1 MRHTVSS
8 FFAYIIVKL
17 YDWDY
22 SERMGSVIF
31 RAFCL
36 LFMIFLGYGLKK
48 IGVLHKDDGAVV
60 ARIVLNITLPC
71 ALIMGFREFV
81 FDAKLFLIPVVSIV
95 MLLSEMGVGYLLSRR
110 TKSREDSVYYMLSMD
125 GFNIGNFV
133 LPFVSNVLG
142 ATGIVAVCLFDIGNA
157 IVCMGI
163 GLLLVS
169 IVVGSDRK
177 VSLGKSILGL
187 FKKPPFFVYTLMLV
201 LAIFNLKLPD
211 FVFEIAGS
219 ISPANGPMA
228 MIMIGLMLEFS
239 FKKEHVK
246 KILEVIGIRLG
257 FACLVG
263 YLFYTFAPFD
273 EIIRRAVVVTCFAP
287 VASSAPAFTVDY
299 GGNTELAGFVNSVS
313 IILSMVLIPV
323 LLTVL

>member
-1 MRHTVSS
+1 
-8 FFAYIIVKL
+8 
-17 YDWDY
+17 
-22 SERMGSVIF
+22 MGSVIF

-48 IGVLHKDDGAVV
+48 IGILHKEDGAVV

-71 ALIMGFREFV
+71 ALLMGFKDFQ
-81 FDAKLFLIPVVSIV
+81 FDVKLFLIPVVCVV
-95 MLLSEMGVGYLLSRR
+95 MLLAEMGVGYLLSRR
-110 TKSREDSVYYMLSMD
+110 TKSKEDSLYYLLSMD

-163 GLLLVS
+163 GLLIVS
-169 IVVGSDRK
+169 IVVGSDQK

-187 FKKPPFFVYTLMLV
+187 FKKPPFFVYMLMLV
-201 LAIFNLKLPD
+201 LAILNVRLPD

-239 FKKEHVK
+239 FKKEHVSK
-246 KILEVIGIRLG
+246 VLQIVGIRLG
-257 FACLVG
+257 FACVVG
-263 YLFYTFAPFD
+263 YLFYAFAPFD

-287 VASSAPAFTVDY
+287 IASASPAFTADY

-313 IILSMVLIPV
+313 IMLSMVLIPV

>member
-1 MRHTVSS
+1 
-8 FFAYIIVKL
+8 
-17 YDWDY
+17 
-22 SERMGSVIF
+22 MGSVIF

-48 IGVLHKDDGAVV
+48 IGILHKEDGAVV

-71 ALIMGFREFV
+71 ALLMGFKDFQ
-81 FDAKLFLIPVVSIV
+81 FDVKLFLIPVVCIV
-95 MLLSEMGVGYLLSRR
+95 MLLAEMGVGYLLSRR
-110 TKSREDSVYYMLSMD
+110 TKSKEDSLYYLLSMD

-163 GLLLVS
+163 GLLIIS
-169 IVVGSDRK
+169 IVVGSDQK

-187 FKKPPFFVYTLMLV
+187 FKKPPFFVYMLMLI
-201 LAIFNLKLPD
+201 LAILNVRLPD

-239 FKKEHVK
+239 FKKEHVSK
-246 KILEVIGIRLG
+246 VLQIVGIRLG
-257 FACLVG
+257 FACVVG
-263 YLFYTFAPFD
+263 YLFYAFAPFD

-287 VASSAPAFTVDY
+287 IASASPAFTADY

-313 IILSMVLIPV
+313 IMLSMVLIPV

>member
-1 MRHTVSS
+1 
-8 FFAYIIVKL
+8 
-17 YDWDY
+17 
-22 SERMGSVIF
+22 MGSVIF
-31 RAFCL
+31 RAFCF
-36 LFMIFLGYGLKK
+36 LFMIFLGYALKK
-48 IGVLHKDDGAVV
+48 IGVLHKEDGAVV

-71 ALIMGFREFV
+71 ALLMGFREFV
-81 FDAKLFLIPVVSIV
+81 FDVKLLMIPIVSV
-95 MLLSEMGVGYLLSRR
+95 LMLLSMMGLGYLLSRR
-110 TKSREDSVYYMLSMD
+110 TRSREDSLYYLLSFD

-163 GLLLVS
+163 GLLFVS
-169 IVVGSDRK
+169 VVVGSDQK

-187 FKKPPFFVYTLMLV
+187 FKKPPFVVYTLMLLLAV
-201 LAIFNLKLPD
+201 LNVRLPD

-239 FKKEHVK
+239 FKKEHLTKVVK
-246 KILEVIGIRLG
+246 VIGIRLG
-257 FACLVG
+257 FACVVG

-287 VASSAPAFTVDY
+287 IASASPAFTADY

>member
-1 MRHTVSS
+1 
-8 FFAYIIVKL
+8 
-17 YDWDY
+17 
-22 SERMGSVIF
+22 MGSVIF

-48 IGVLHKDDGAVV
+48 IGVLHKEDGAVV

-71 ALIMGFREFV
+71 ALLMGFKDFV
-81 FDAKLFLIPVVSIV
+81 FDVKYLLMPIVCIV
-95 MLLSEMGVGYLLSRR
+95 MLLSMMGIGYLLSRR
-110 TKSREDSVYYMLSMD
+110 KGTKEESIYYLLSFD

-163 GLLLVS
+163 GLLIIS
-169 IVVGSDRK
+169 MVVGSQEK

-187 FKKPPFFVYTLMLV
+187 FKKPPFFVYMLMLV
-201 LAIFNLKLPD
+201 LSVAHIRLPE
-211 FVFEIAGS
+211 FVFELAGS

-228 MIMIGLMLEFS
+228 MIMLGLMLEFS
-239 FKKEHVK
+239 FKKEHVMK
-246 KILEVIGIRLG
+246 VVEVIGIRLG
-257 FACLVG
+257 VACIVG

-273 EIIRRAVVVTCFAP
+273 DVIRRAVVVTCFAP
-287 VASSAPAFTVDY
+287 IASAAPAFTQDY

-313 IILSMVLIPV
+313 IIISMVLIPV

>member
-1 MRHTVSS
+1 
-8 FFAYIIVKL
+8 
-17 YDWDY
+17 
-22 SERMGSVIF
+22 MGSVIF

-36 LFMIFLGYGLKK
+36 LFMIFLGYALKK
-48 IGVLHKDDGAVV
+48 IGVLHKEDGAVV

-71 ALIMGFREFV
+71 ALLMGFREFV
-81 FDAKLFLIPVVSIV
+81 FDVKLFLIPVVSVV
-95 MLLSEMGVGYLLSRR
+95 MLLTEMGVGYLLSRR
-110 TKSREDSVYYMLSMD
+110 TKSREDSLYYLFSFD

-157 IVCMGI
+157 VVCMGI
-163 GLLLVS
+163 GLLIISV
-169 IVVGSDRK
+169 VVGSDQK
-177 VSLGKSILGL
+177 VSLGRSILGL
-187 FKKPPFFVYTLMLV
+187 FKKPPFVVYTVMLLLSILNV
-201 LAIFNLKLPD
+201 RLPD

-239 FKKEHVK
+239 FKKEHVRK
-246 KILEVIGIRLG
+246 VAEVIGIRLA
-257 FACLVG
+257 FACVVG
-263 YLFYTFAPFD
+263 YLFYAFAPFD

-287 VASSAPAFTVDY
+287 VASAAPAFTSDY

-313 IILSMVLIPV
+313 IMLSMVLIPV